1 MVEEICPLPCS
12 GQNRPLPLLLPP
24 NVQIEDDLI
33 SGAPCPKWK
42 KLQKLFC
49 DEDCHTQASCVH

>member
-1 MVEEICPLPCS
+1 MVEEVCPLPCA

-33 SGAPCPKWK
+33 SGAPCPK
-42 KLQKLFC
+42 
-49 DEDCHTQASCVH
+49 